1 MQTCYHCGE
10 HRTGIRT
17 PKTIGESKTK
27 AIIQDGSTLS
37 TALPHCLIMPAQME
51 REPDWDSFPP
61 EMRKLM
67 EQIRKHGTNSLN
79 EMQKILVSQVFR
91 TAAVSTDKRVL
102 FVRNK
107 IQEAH
112 LDYCFRLP
120 SIYRK

>member
-1 MQTCYHCGE
+1 M
-10 HRTGIRT
+10 
-17 PKTIGESKTK
+17 S
-27 AIIQDGSTLS
+27 
-37 TALPHCLIMPAQME
+37 PAQME
-51 REPDWDSFPP
+51 REPEWDSFPP

-67 EQIRKHGTNSLN
+67 EQIRKHGTNSLG

-120 SIYRK
+120 AIYRK

>member
-1 MQTCYHCGE
+1 M
-10 HRTGIRT
+10 
-17 PKTIGESKTK
+17 S
-27 AIIQDGSTLS
+27 A
-37 TALPHCLIMPAQME
+37 AQME
-51 REPDWDSFPP
+51 REPEWDSFPP
-61 EMRKLM
+61 EMRKLI
-67 EQIRKHGTNSLN
+67 EQIRNHGTNSLN

-120 SIYRK
+120 AIYRK

>member
-1 MQTCYHCGE
+1 
-10 HRTGIRT
+10 
-17 PKTIGESKTK
+17 
-27 AIIQDGSTLS
+27 
-37 TALPHCLIMPAQME
+37 ME
-51 REPDWDSFPP
+51 REPEWDSFNP
-61 EMRKLM
+61 EMRKLI

-102 FVRNK
+102 FIRNK